1 MENVKMLLQMEP
13 EAFWRQLRNVVEEV
27 VKQRETPS
35 SLSNTKYSKDH
46 LLKATQVC
54 EIFKVS
60 KPTLY
65 AWLNQGKLKSVKIRS
80 RRYFLW
86 EDIEVLI
93 KASRSEIQPTS
104 KEA

>member
-1 MENVKMLLQMEP
+1 MENVQMLLQMEP

-27 VKQRETPS
+27 IKEKETTTS
-35 SLSNTKYSKDH
+35 SLTTKYSKDA

-93 KASRSEIQPTS
+93 KASRSEVQPTS

>member
-1 MENVKMLLQMEP
+1 MENVQMLLQIEP
-13 EAFWRQLRNVVEEV
+13 EAFWRQLRNVVKEV
-27 VKQRETPS
+27 IQEKDAS
-35 SLSNTKYSKDH
+35 SFSPPRNSKEG

-65 AWLNQGKLKSVKIRS
+65 SWLNQGKIKSVKIQS

-93 KASRSEIQPTS
+93 KASRSEVQPTS

>member
-1 MENVKMLLQMEP
+1 MENVQMLLQMEP
-13 EAFWRQLRNVVEEV
+13 EAFWRQLRSVIEEV
-27 VKQRETPS
+27 MENRETTS
-35 SLSNTKYSKDH
+35 SLPTTKYNREA

-86 EDIEVLI
+86 EDIEFLI
-93 KASRSEIQPTS
+93 KSSKSEVQPT
-104 KEA
+104 